1 MTDFTDCEIINYGH
15 VGEKFLDTINNL
27 KTYDRERNLSP
38 EIPSNDYWKIYIPT
52 IRMTSFLAE
61 VWTRVKKKTVK
72 IISSDY

>member
-38 EIPSNDYWKIYIPT
+38 MIMIFTKQSNATP
-52 IRMTSFLAE
+52 
-61 VWTRVKKKTVK
+61 VKLRNT
-72 IISSDY
+72 Y